1 MVWKYWLPTGTCQ
14 TTCGLAVLACSSPTH
29 ARYRLKFGYVA
40 LDGSHQCVN
49 DELSAPC
56 CSHHAASWSSTS
68 LNTRSHVLPYGLLA
82 MPAELR
88 NAAVMSAS
96 PVALTLDRRSLA
108 MSTPLPQ
115 ADAWMAS
122 TALGAYESRSFSSS
136 NLNPCTVF
144 GRPAASANPELAT
157 LALNVDAMPPA
168 ARCSR

>member
-68 LNTRSHVLPYGLLA
+68 LNTRSHVVAYALDA
-82 MPAELR
+82 RPADPR
-88 NAAVMSAS
+88 NDAVESAIETRS
-96 PVALTLDRRSLA
+96 TLDLVSVA
-108 MSTPLPQ
+108 TSTPL
-115 ADAWMAS
+115 AHSEAWIARA
-122 TALGAYESRSFSSS
+122 TFVAYVSRSLRSSQ
-136 NLNPCTVF
+136 
-144 GRPAASANPELAT
+144 ANP
-157 LALNVDAMPPA
+157 
-168 ARCSR
+168 